1 MRGSLE
7 AAGSGGDAAGSI
19 PACAGEPGHPRES
32 VTADKVDP
40 RVCGG
45 AHRIAGRPASHSGR
59 SPRVRGSQVHQL
71 PAPGLLGS
79 IPACAGE
86 PPPARFAGAARG
98 VDPRVCGGAVVAAE
112 LSPMAMGRS
121 PRVRGSQRRNIGIL
135 LYCGS
140 IPACAGEPRDGRACV
155 IPIWVDPRVCG
166 GALECVIRPVTAP
179 GRSPRV
185 RGSRAPES
193 VDGLSFGSI
202 PACAGEPIVRCVSS
216 AVIAV
221 DPRVCG
227 GAAIL
232 PDCRAWPPGRSPRV
246 RGSPKTTGAWPSNA
260 GSIPACAGEPCARYY
275 PFRQIRVDPRVCGG
289 AQVIAFARERE
300 EGRSPR
306 VRGSRQ
312 NQPDFACR

>member
-1 MRGSLE
+1 
-7 AAGSGGDAAGSI
+7 
-19 PACAGEPGHPRES
+19 
-32 VTADKVDP
+32 
-40 RVCGG
+40 
-45 AHRIAGRPASHSGR
+45 
-59 SPRVRGSQVHQL
+59 
-71 PAPGLLGS
+71 
-79 IPACAGE
+79 
-86 PPPARFAGAARG
+86 
-98 VDPRVCGGAVVAAE
+98 
-112 LSPMAMGRS
+112 MAMGRS

-166 GALECVIRPVTAP
+166 GALAGRKNSCPSS

-185 RGSRAPES
+185 RGSLGVRHPPRH
-193 VDGLSFGSI
+193 GPGSI
-202 PACAGEPIVRCVSS
+202 PACAGEPCPRERGRPQLR
-216 AVIAV
+216 V

-227 GAAIL
+227 GADRPL
-232 PDCRAWPPGRSPRV
+232 RLLRRDRGRSPRV